1 MKPRNCF
8 LVALSCLAFSAP
20 VLASTASENST
31 PSAIAEFSRYRSL
44 NLARFERAFEIS
56 LKHEVPGVVE
66 SSLRDVVLIKLA
78 QPGAPCERITRQVE
92 LLALEG
98 PTPAIRYKASLARQ
112 VLLNPGM
119 FVVPDYDRF
128 TTDRDVFTYISRQLE
143 VAHLVHDG

>member
-1 MKPRNCF
+1 MKSHNWF

-20 VLASTASENST
+20 APASTASEHST
-31 PSAIAEFSRYRSL
+31 PSAIAELSRYRSL
-44 NLARFERAFEIS
+44 DLTRFERAFEIS

-66 SSLRDVVLIKLA
+66 SSLRVVVLIKLA

-92 LLALEG
+92 RLALDG

-112 VLLNPGM
+112 VFLNPGM
-119 FVVPDYDRF
+119 FIVPEYDRF
-128 TTDRDVFTYISRQLE
+128 TTDADVFTHISRQLE